1 MFDTKIFGERLKE
14 TRLEKDM
21 SALQLGKALGF
32 SDATIF
38 RWENGSRVPCVESLY
53 RIAKYF
59 NVPAGWLIGLED

>member
-1 MFDTKIFGERLKE
+1 
-14 TRLEKDM
+14 M